1 MVCAKIS
8 CFSLKISR
16 FWSDYFELMT
26 KTDFM
31 ERILVFSINSKN
43 DRIENKNINQLV
55 SFLAN

>member
-1 MVCAKIS
+1 MI
-8 CFSLKISR
+8 I
-16 FWSDYFELMT
+16 FESMT

>member
-1 MVCAKIS
+1 MI
-8 CFSLKISR
+8 I
-16 FWSDYFELMT
+16 FELMT

-43 DRIENKNINQLV
+43 DGIENKNINQLV